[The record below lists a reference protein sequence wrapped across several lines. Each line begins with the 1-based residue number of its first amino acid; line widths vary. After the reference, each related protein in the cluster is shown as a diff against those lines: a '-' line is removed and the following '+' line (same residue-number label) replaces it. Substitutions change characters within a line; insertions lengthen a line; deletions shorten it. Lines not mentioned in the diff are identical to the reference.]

1 MNRIEELVLED
12 ANQVLAIDRRMKKI
26 DEEMKVI
33 KNKIN
38 ELEKE
43 YGEING

>member
-43 YGEING
+43 YGEMNG

>member
-26 DEEMKVI
+26 DEEMKII
-33 KNKIN
+33 KNKIK

-43 YGEING
+43 YGEMNG

>member
-1 MNRIEELVLED
+1 MNRIEELVIED

-33 KNKIN
+33 QDKIK

-43 YGEING
+43 DGEMNG